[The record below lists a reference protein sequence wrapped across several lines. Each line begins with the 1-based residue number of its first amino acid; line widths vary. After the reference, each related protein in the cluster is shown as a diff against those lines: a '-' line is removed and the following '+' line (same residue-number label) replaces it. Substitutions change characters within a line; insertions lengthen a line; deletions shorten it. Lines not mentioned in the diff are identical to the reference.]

1 MGDAILCTPALR
13 AIRQH
18 FKSCRISF
26 LAEPV
31 VHEALSPSIFNDR
44 WLEQRRKNP
53 FAIAKMLQK
62 HKFTHAILF
71 KNSFASALAV
81 FLAKIPSRI
90 GYVREGRGPLLTD
103 KLYPQ
108 RLAPRRFASPA
119 AASCAA
125 RRSGKQK
132 RSSGGKFKPISMI
145 DYYLAIASWLG
156 GDTEDRRLELLI
168 DHQCTKSLRTK
179 LPELEHPAG
188 PIVVIVPGGAY
199 GLSKCW
205 QSERFAQTADWL
217 IANYHATVVVSVS
230 PDPAEKKIANEIC
243 NLSKHKLINLAERP
257 ISLGELKALFSRADL
272 VISNDTG
279 PRHIA
284 IALGRKVITLFGP
297 NNPAWTD
304 TDYENEIQIVGNVP
318 CAPCTKP
325 LCKKSQHWCMQAIT
339 VQMVC
344 DAAKEL
350 LENNRR
356 QATVF
361 ARQQFIETSDSFF
374 IDQDYKKTF
383 SELGLTSI
391 DAVFSFNAAKN
402 LAKNNLASFRT
413 RLQFEINSPT
423 WLGHPGQDS
432 VANHGQDA
440 RATPGRPCHLT
451 LFLKR
456 YDRPSILFQ
465 LRNWLSHRSRNSCSP
480 IEFEQIN
487 ELAAAGINTPKIVSY
502 GQQWGTF
509 FEKRSFIIT
518 EKIPNAESLEQ
529 KLPHFFTGPATTE
542 NLKLRRD
549 FIARLASFIQKFH
562 QTNYRHRDL
571 YFSHIFYNDSGSF
584 YLIDLARAFKPI
596 ILYHRFR
603 IKDIAQLHYSAPAK
617 YFSNT
622 DRLRFYL
629 GYTGRDKLTNK
640 DKAFIHKVVNKA
652 KRMARHDLKH
662 GRPVMFMGENAA

>member
-18 FKSCRISF
+18 FKSCKISF
-26 LAEPV
+26 LAQPIVREV
-31 VHEALSPSIFNDR
+31 LSPSDFNNE
-44 WLEQRRKNP
+44 WLEQRHKNP

-103 KLYPQ
+103 KLYPP
-108 RLAPRRFASPA
+108 RLPN
-119 AASCAA
+119 
-125 RRSGKQK
+125 GE
-132 RSSGGKFKPISMI
+132 FKPISMI

-156 GDTEDRRLELLI
+156 GDTGNRSLELPI
-168 DHQCTKSLRTK
+168 DPQCTKSLRSK
-179 LPELEHPAG
+179 LPELEHAAG
-188 PIVVIVPGGAY
+188 PIVAIVPGGAY

-205 QSERFAQTADWL
+205 LSERFAQTADWL
-217 IANYHATVVVSVS
+217 VTNYHATVVVSVS
-230 PDPAEKKIANEIC
+230 PSPAEKKIAKAIC
-243 NLSKHKLINLAERP
+243 DLSRHKLITLAERP
-257 ISLGELKALFSRADL
+257 ISLDELKALFSRADL

-284 IALGRKVITLFGP
+284 IALQRKIVTLLGP

-318 CAPCTKP
+318 CAPCTQP
-325 LCKKSQHWCMQAIT
+325 LCKKSQHWCMQAVTI
-339 VQMVC
+339 QMVC

-350 LENNRR
+350 LENSRR

-391 DAVFSFNAAKN
+391 DTIFSFNAAKS

-413 RLQFEINSPT
+413 RLQFEINSPPT
-423 WLGHPGQDS
+423 T
-432 VANHGQDA
+432 V
-440 RATPGRPCHLT
+440 
-451 LFLKR
+451 FLKR
-456 YDRPSILFQ
+456 YDRPSILVQ
-465 LRNWLSHRSRNSCSP
+465 LRNWLSHRSRKSCSFL
-480 IEFEQIN
+480 EFEQTS
-487 ELAAAGINTPKIVSY
+487 ELAAVGINTPKIVSY

-509 FEKRSFIIT
+509 FEKRSFIVT
-518 EKIPNAESLEQ
+518 EKIPNAESLERG
-529 KLPHFFTGPATTE
+529 LPNFFTGPATTE
-542 NLKLRRD
+542 NLKLSRD
-549 FIARLASFIQKFH
+549 FITQLAGFVKKFH
-562 QTNYRHRDL
+562 EINFRHRDL
-571 YFSHIFYNDSGSF
+571 YLSHIFYDDKGKF
-584 YLIDLARAFKPI
+584 HLIDLARVFKPAV
-596 ILYHRFR
+596 LHQRFR
-603 IKDIAQLHYSAPAK
+603 IKDIAQLYYSAPAK

-622 DRLRFYL
+622 ARLRFYFE
-629 GYTGRDKLTNK
+629 YTGRDKLTNK
-640 DKAFIHKVVNKA
+640 DKAFIHQVVNKA
-652 KRMARHDLKH
+652 KKMARHDLKH
-662 GRPVMFMGENAA
+662 GRIAPFVS